1 MLSLDAVMLA
11 MNLLICA
18 RVDQGDG
25 FRNIVLSDAE
35 TVDADQV
42 LSRALEE
49 TDAETVLTKSAVRFV
64 VSIA

>member
-25 FRNIVLSDAE
+25 FRNIVLSDVE